1 MNHNWQRT
9 WYHVADESEIPNLG
23 DFKTLIIGEQ
33 PVIVVRGE
41 DEQIRVLFNICRHRE
56 VMVCHE
62 ERGNTN
68 RFVCFFHGWIYD
80 TKGNLIGLNGP
91 NETIRTFQERR
102 GLTSVPRV
110 GLVRGCVFV
119 SLNAEGEDLKTYL
132 RRTRFFDGQK
142 NIMRKT

>member
-1 MNHNWQRT
+1 MNQNWQRT
-9 WYHVADESEIPNLG
+9 WYHVADESELPNSG
-23 DFKTLIIGEQ
+23 DFKSLFIGEQ

-62 ERGNTN
+62 ERGNTK

-91 NETIRTFQERR
+91 NDTIRTFQERR
-102 GLTSVPRV
+102 GLAPVPRV
-110 GLVRGCVFV
+110 DSVRGSIFA
-119 SLNAEGEDLKTYL
+119 SLNPGGESLETYL
-132 RRTRFFDGQK
+132 KKTRFFDSRQA
-142 NIMRKT
+142 